1 MARDVVRGERIMSI
15 AVKHKIGTAGASS
28 PTTFSTVLP
37 ITLRGSPANLA
48 LQLEEGPIVRAVV
61 GFRNGSCVGSDRYHD
76 RPTKKGA
83 GQDRGLQFCFTFDG
97 SLVLKAIIAGNAGH
111 EREACPIL

>member
-1 MARDVVRGERIMSI
+1 MLSPPLRPKPIALARDVVRGERIMSI

-48 LQLEEGPIVRAVV
+48 LQLEEARLFGPL
-61 GFRNGSCVGSDRYHD
+61 SDFA
-76 RPTKKGA
+76 TGA
-83 GQDRGLQFCFTFDG
+83 A
-97 SLVLKAIIAGNAGH
+97 LVLIAIMTGPPKRAPG
-111 EREACPIL
+111 RTEAYSSASRSMAALFSRQ